1 MNTAWSIKA
10 CKPFLIVTQTEI
22 MTHEN
27 EQETSPLIF
36 SGFEPGLNAQHEL
49 VMTLNRY
56 FFISSRG
63 QTENHPMVS
72 QDSSRRVELAQS
84 CFISQNAS
92 SAAVFSPPLLRGE
105 PGSCRN
111 SLESLN
117 AIKKGE
123 LSQRIQLSCWL
134 DRPERIPACW
144 GCGHYS
150 PCWLTPQHPGRKE
163 PGES

>member
-1 MNTAWSIKA
+1 
-10 CKPFLIVTQTEI
+10 

-84 CFISQNAS
+84 CFVKMHLLLQFFPLRS
-92 SAAVFSPPLLRGE
+92 SEENLEAAATRL
-105 PGSCRN
+105 
-111 SLESLN
+111 SL
-117 AIKKGE
+117 
-123 LSQRIQLSCWL
+123 
-134 DRPERIPACW
+134 
-144 GCGHYS
+144 
-150 PCWLTPQHPGRKE
+150 
-163 PGES
+163 